1 MSEMI
6 ETFDDQSF
14 EREISDS
21 ALPVLVDFWA
31 EWCRPCIAMVPDLEA
46 VAKMYSGKLRVAKLQ
61 RGEVGV
67 EDYTVKG
74 AVEFLAILRQAGVTL
89 PIFPGI
95 LPITDYEKLLNFC
108 RLCGAMVSQSV
119 RRTFEPIRTLL
130 KKRPRA
136 DMKGFKLICD

>member
-46 VAKMYSGKLRVAKLQ
+46 VAKMYSGKLRVAKLN
-61 RGEVGV
+61 V
-67 EDYTVKG
+67 EENSSTPIKYSIT
-74 AVEFLAILRQAGVTL
+74 AL
-89 PIFPGI
+89 P
-95 LPITDYEKLLNFC
+95 
-108 RLCGAMVSQSV
+108 
-119 RRTFEPIRTLL
+119 TLL
-130 KKRPRA
+130 IFKGGRVAEQRVGKLSKKA
-136 DMKGFKLICD
+136 LVKLIDQNS